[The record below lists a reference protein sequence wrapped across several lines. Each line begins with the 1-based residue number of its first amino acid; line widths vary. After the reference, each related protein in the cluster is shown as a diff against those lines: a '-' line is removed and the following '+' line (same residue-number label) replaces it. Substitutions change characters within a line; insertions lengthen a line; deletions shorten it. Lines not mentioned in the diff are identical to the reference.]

1 MFLSITVVF
10 GDKVTMIF
18 KQIRKLKGFHTN
30 QDQLNHQKSDALKI
44 TIVSRKSDIVFQ
56 KCEFRRHTAVLP
68 ECLQSLSPPV

>member
-30 QDQLNHQKSDALKI
+30 QDQLNHQKSDAL
-44 TIVSRKSDIVFQ
+44 
-56 KCEFRRHTAVLP
+56 
-68 ECLQSLSPPV
+68 